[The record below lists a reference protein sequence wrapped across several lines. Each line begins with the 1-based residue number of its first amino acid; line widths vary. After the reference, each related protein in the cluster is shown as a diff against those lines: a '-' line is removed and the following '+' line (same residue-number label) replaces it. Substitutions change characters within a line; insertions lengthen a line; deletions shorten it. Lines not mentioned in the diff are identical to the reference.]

1 MISSMTG
8 YAKSSVSNNGFSAE
22 IEIRSINSRYLEFYL
37 KIPTHFSSK
46 EFEIKELIRSKIKR
60 GKISLFINLK
70 REESSSPPLSI
81 DSVALSNYISL
92 LNELKKS
99 ANLKDEITLNNLLAH
114 SDVFILNQN
123 EFSDNEFLV
132 LKSGIE
138 QTLNSLI
145 EMKRNEGNELE
156 KDLRKRISL
165 IENELDLI
173 EKEARA
179 NVVEYFE
186 KYKERA
192 KQLLK
197 DIQAYNDRIDLEL
210 ALLVEKSDITEE
222 CVRLRSHLKFF
233 IESLQKEDEPG
244 RKLNFLC
251 QEMNR
256 EANTIGSK
264 ALSTV
269 ITYNAVLIKEEI
281 EKIREQIQN
290 IE

>member
-8 YAKSSVSNNGFSAE
+8 FAKSSVSENGFSAE
-22 IEIRSINSRYLEFYL
+22 IELRSINSRYLEFYL
-37 KIPTHFSSK
+37 KIPSHLSSK
-46 EFEIKELIRSKIKR
+46 EFELKELIRSKIKR
-60 GKISLFINLK
+60 GKISLIISLK
-70 REESSSPPLSI
+70 RDETASIPLSI
-81 DSVALSNYISL
+81 DSVALSNYILL

-99 ANLKDEITLNNLLAH
+99 AGLKDEITLNHLLDH

-123 EFSDNEFLV
+123 EFSENEFQLI
-132 LKSGIE
+132 KKGIE
-138 QTLNSLI
+138 QALTSLI

-156 KDLRKRISL
+156 KDLRKRIS
-165 IENELDLI
+165 IIDNEIDLI
-173 EKEARA
+173 EKDARS
-179 NVVEYFE
+179 NVVEHFE

-197 DIQAYNDRIDLEL
+197 DLQAYSERIDLEL

-222 CVRLRSHLKFF
+222 CVRLRSHTKFF
-233 IESLQKEDEPG
+233 IECLEKEDEPG

-256 EANTIGSK
+256 EANTISSK
-264 ALSTV
+264 SLSTV
-269 ITYNAVLIKEEI
+269 TTYNAVLIKEEI